1 MTTPTQG
8 EHAQT
13 ELAHELFAAAQLAP
27 GEGIEDAVRRIAA
40 ALTAAP
46 AQPAAPQGGAYAEL
60 PARRRSFFCTKCG
73 GRECEPNTL
82 GQAHPVC
89 KCGYMGF
96 AEDLDYTAD
105 QMRDFAD
112 RTHALRTKSEAS
124 REFLER
130 MLSAMEGVI
139 DVADRQTDEFEALR
153 SCVVDL
159 TLMLFKP
166 EALRAS
172 NGQAPAGATDDQRE
186 LLEDAA
192 FLLRKYRKLCVEI
205 GRGDSQHLDRVEAA
219 AVAVRALYSNPTTTA
234 QAAPAAGAVAGQIT
248 EVMIDAATN
257 ALVLMEEGTD
267 TSALATGEADYMRS
281 IARATVEAALAAAP
295 TPAAQAD
302 SQPTGAEHY
311 NLLGLLAEC
320 RDAFPLPEIDS
331 QLENQWMSAMG
342 DPSEVPGYLR
352 AVSELMQDRTARKQG
367 GKHD

>member
-1 MTTPTQG
+1 MTPTQG

-13 ELAHELFAAAQLAP
+13 ALAHELFAAAQLAP

-112 RTHALRTKSEAS
+112 RTHTLRT
-124 REFLER
+124 
-130 MLSAMEGVI
+130 
-139 DVADRQTDEFEALR
+139 
-153 SCVVDL
+153 
-159 TLMLFKP
+159 
-166 EALRAS
+166 S
-172 NGQAPAGATDDQRE
+172 NGQAPALAENGHLTQAGHDLLMEATLAGAT
-186 LLEDAA
+186 LVS
-192 FLLRKYRKLCVEI
+192 K
-205 GRGDSQHLDRVEAA
+205 GRFVGDM
-219 AVAVRALYSNPTTTA
+219 A
-234 QAAPAAGAVAGQIT
+234 QAAPAAGAVAGPPNAIT
-248 EVMIDAATN
+248 ASVMRDDGGEQTAFCLMAAYRSEKDA
-257 ALVLMEEGTD
+257 MD
-267 TSALATGEADYMRS
+267 ALAM
-281 IARATVEAALAAAP
+281 LAAAP